1 MYDFCAFI
9 LITFLYIH
17 VANSS
22 NAHKK
27 QKTRW
32 HEINNIF
39 LDVREKFL
47 SNPKWK
53 IKDARLYRDET

>member
-1 MYDFCAFI
+1 M
-9 LITFLYIH
+9 H

-39 LDVREKFL
+39 LDVREKIPEQ
-47 SNPKWK
+47 SEME
-53 IKDARLYRDET
+53 D